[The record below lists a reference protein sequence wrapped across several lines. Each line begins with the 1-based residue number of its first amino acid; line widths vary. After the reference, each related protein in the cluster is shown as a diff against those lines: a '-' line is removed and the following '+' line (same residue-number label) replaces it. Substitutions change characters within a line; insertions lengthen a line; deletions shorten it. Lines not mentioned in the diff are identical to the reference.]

1 MTYLDCGKIDFR
13 LVTNPATIWCLLFI
27 TGTNWAILALTIV
40 CGLCW
45 RIWRL
50 IARVLTTPETQEIH
64 GVRVIDVRA

>member
-13 LVTNPATIWCLLFI
+13 LVTTISCPLFI
-27 TGTNWAILALTIV
+27 TGTTWAILALTIV

-50 IARVLTTPETQEIH
+50 ITRVLTTPETQEIH